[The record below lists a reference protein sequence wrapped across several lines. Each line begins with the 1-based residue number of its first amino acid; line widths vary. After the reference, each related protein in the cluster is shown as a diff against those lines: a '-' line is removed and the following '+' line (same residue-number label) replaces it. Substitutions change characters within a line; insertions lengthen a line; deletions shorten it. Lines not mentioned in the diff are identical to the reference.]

1 MAMKL
6 SSVAVGEIFEVN
18 PAAVKFRISPIRDL
32 HGVVEGDWDL
42 ARRYVF
48 AETVKYRAIRERFI
62 EGKSWEDTDLFRDLY
77 QRRLKSGHV
86 RGETSIKG
94 LAAQY
99 YDRVDALF
107 NSLKTE
113 GFKTH
118 REDGEPLPLPGLYLG
133 RDGEVFIGN
142 QGNHRLAIA
151 QVLCMEKML
160 GKLICKHPSF
170 A

>member
-6 SSVAVGEIFEVN
+6 SSVAIGEVFELN
-18 PAAVKFRISPIRDL
+18 PSVVQFRISPIKDL
-32 HGVVEGDWDL
+32 NGVVDGDWDL
-42 ARRYVF
+42 TRRYIF
-48 AETVKYRAIRERFI
+48 TETVKCRAIRERFV
-62 EGKSWEDTDLFRDLY
+62 EGKPWEETDLFRDLY
-77 QRRLKSGHV
+77 QRRLKNGHV
-86 RGETSIKG
+86 RGEITLKG

-99 YDRVDALF
+99 YDRVDGLF

-118 REDGEPLPLPGLYLG
+118 REDGEPFPLPWFYAG

-151 QVLCMEKML
+151 QVLCMEKIL
-160 GKLICKHPSF
+160 GKLVCRHLSF